1 MEQTYENRE
10 LLLVSEYE
18 IPGYDQEALALN
30 CRGRKCNTNIRT
42 VSSAETSLGGLRNDG
57 LRAARGDVIVQWD
70 DDCYS
75 SQDRLAV
82 QLEAFRQ
89 DPTVP
94 VLFKRELLFSAST
107 DTACIRTCEGT
118 SVHGSIMHPRL
129 HAKRREPVYYPM
141 DAQGEDSVFLGAWGD
156 NNVMIDNDPALLTSI
171 EHGHNTWPVAHHLR
185 EFAAPWGVGQWHL
198 GEFHANYLRILL
210 QKYTFIRTN
219 HRMTYGVWQKYP
231 DFRFEGLDA
240 GLLDGALRSHSAQIK
255 QRQSPKGS
263 RIRQ

>member
-18 IPGYDQEALALN
+18 IPGYDQEAVALN

-42 VSSAETSLGGLRNDG
+42 VSSAETTLGGLRNAG

-75 SQDRLAV
+75 SHDRLAV
-82 QLEAFRQ
+82 QLGEFLHN
-89 DPTVP
+89 PTVP
-94 VLFKRELLFSAST
+94 ALLKRELLFSFST

-118 SVHGSIMHPRL
+118 SMHGSIMHPRL
-129 HAKRREPVYYPM
+129 HRDRGEPVYYPM
-141 DAQGEDSVFLGAWGD
+141 DAKGEDSVFLKAWGD
-156 NNVMIDNDPALLTSI
+156 HQVIGDNDPALLTSI
-171 EHGHNTWPVAHHLR
+171 EHGRNTWPVAHHLR
-185 EFAAPWGVGQWHL
+185 EFAASWGVSQWWL

-210 QKYTFIRTN
+210 QKYEFIRTDR
-219 HRMTYGVWQKYP
+219 RMSWGIWRKYP
-231 DFRFEGLDA
+231 DIRFEGVEK

-255 QRQSPKGS
+255 RQQLLVKSGT
-263 RIRQ
+263 R